1 MGTDRRDDIDGIA
14 DAAYTAMGVTDRQVA
29 FGYERTVSTG
39 CATVLGIEPGL
50 GEDEAWYARRAYAIE
65 PGEYDYNSLF
75 DAALRHFSSTGW
87 TIQEYGGPSRSRAL
101 TALKDD
107 VGVIVTVPPL
117 AVTVTAGPCGRDLT
131 AVGDRFAPVP
141 G

>member
-1 MGTDRRDDIDGIA
+1 M
-14 DAAYTAMGVTDRQVA
+14 A

-39 CATVLGIEPGL
+39 CAKLLGIEPGL
-50 GEDEAWYARRAYAIE
+50 SAGEAWYARRTYAIA
-65 PGEYDYNSLF
+65 PGEYDYNALF
-75 DAALRHFSSTGW
+75 DAALRHFSA
-87 TIQEYGGPSRSRAL
+87 SRAL

-107 VGVIVTVPPL
+107 VGTIVTVPPL

-131 AVGDRFAPVP
+131 AVGDRFKPVP